1 MRILDRRLT
10 ALARPARG
18 EVAWTGGLLVVMSAA
33 NVGQAFVVARV
44 LTDAIAGRPLELLG
58 PVAFFAGLL
67 LVRMIAI
74 WVHGVMETR
83 AGMIVEGA
91 LRTRLVSHLLLLG
104 PSYTTARRAGAIQ
117 ATIGEAVDSVGWYV
131 STFVPLV
138 LATAVSVAA
147 IGTLVLVLDP
157 IVGMILVGGALLVPV
172 APVVSERAF
181 GESGRR
187 FWKTFAT
194 LAAEYLDALQGM
206 PTLKVFD
213 AQGRWGR
220 RLGARSEDLSKD
232 AVALSGMASLYVG
245 FVALGMAVGSAVS
258 VGAGSFRVVRGVMS
272 GGDLLFAV
280 FLVRE
285 CFRPLGELQAAIHP
299 ASLAVSAGSGVLD
312 LLNEEPAIREP
323 SAPAALIRRPEA
335 SFSFDHVTF
344 SYEATRRP
352 ALEDVTFSVNEGETI
367 ALVGRSG
374 AGKTTVVSLLLRFF
388 DPQEGVVRIGEV
400 DARSLALAD
409 LRSMFAVV
417 SQDTYLFHR
426 SVRDNL
432 LLGRPDADDREVE
445 EAARAARAHE
455 FIAALPERYDT
466 VVGERGA
473 RLSGGERQRIAIARA
488 LLKDAPIL
496 VLDEAT
502 SSVDAESERQI
513 RDALARL
520 TADRTTLVIA
530 HRSSTI
536 ERAERVL
543 VLDDGRL
550 VEAGEARDLLRR
562 GGHYARLVAAQDLSP

>member
-10 ALARPARG
+10 DLARPARG
-18 EVAWTGGLLVVMSAA
+18 QMAAVGGLLLLVSAT
-33 NVGQAFVVARV
+33 NVGQALVVARV
-44 LTDAIAGRPLELLG
+44 LADAIARRPFHLLL
-58 PVAFFAGLL
+58 PAVLMLGLL
-67 LVRMIAI
+67 LMRMVAI
-74 WVHGVMETR
+74 WAHGVAETR
-83 AGMIVEGA
+83 AGTLIEGA

-104 PSYTTARRAGAIQ
+104 PSYTTSRRTGAIQ
-117 ATIGEAVDSVGWYV
+117 ATIGEASGSVAWYL

-138 LATAVSVAA
+138 LAAAVSVAA
-147 IGTLVLVLDP
+147 IATLVLVLDP
-157 IVGMILVGGALLVPV
+157 IVGMILIGGALLVPA

-187 FWKTFAT
+187 FWETFAT

-213 AQGRWGR
+213 AQERWGR
-220 RLGARSEDLSKD
+220 RLHARSEDLSKD

-245 FVALGMAVGSAVS
+245 FVALGLAVGSAVS
-258 VGAGSFRVVRGVMS
+258 IAAGSFRVVRGVMS
-272 GGDLLFAV
+272 GGDLLFAL

-285 CFRPLGELQAAIHP
+285 CFRPLGELQASIHA
-299 ASLAVSAGSGVLD
+299 ASLAVSAGSGVLE
-312 LLNEEPAIREP
+312 LLDEEPAIRDP
-323 SAPAALIRRPEA
+323 SAPAALPRRPEV
-335 SFSFDHVTF
+335 SFSFDRVTF
-344 SYEATRRP
+344 AYGAERRP
-352 ALEDVTFSVNEGETI
+352 ALEDVTFSVNDGETV

-388 DPQEGVVRIGEV
+388 DPQNGVVRIGGI
-400 DARSLALAD
+400 DARSAALAD

-432 LLGRPDADDREVE
+432 LLGRPDADDRQME
-445 EAARAARAHE
+445 EAAKAARAHE
-455 FIAALPERYDT
+455 FIATLPEGYDT
-466 VVGERGA
+466 VVGERGV

-513 RDALARL
+513 REALARL

-550 VEAGEARDLLRR
+550 VEAGEPRDLLRR
-562 GGHYARLVAAQDLSP
+562 GGHYARLVSALDAAP